1 MDRTV
6 AERIMKELLALTD
19 PLNSAT
25 EATTRI
31 TDKEEQAS
39 FRRSIGEIMN
49 SVYAHLM
56 RPIIKQYPDLDPD
69 KEDIRKR

>member
-6 AERIMKELLALTD
+6 AEKLMKDLMALTN

-25 EATTRI
+25 AAASQI
-31 TDKEEQAS
+31 TNEEEQAS

-49 SVYAHLM
+49 AVYVDLM

-69 KEDIRKR
+69 KEDIGKQ

>member
-6 AERIMKELLALTD
+6 AEKLMKDLMALTN

-25 EATTRI
+25 QATTQI

-39 FRRSIGEIMN
+39 FRRAIGEIMN
-49 SVYAHLM
+49 SVYTDLM
-56 RPIIKQYPDLDPD
+56 RPIVKQYPDLDPD
-69 KEDIRKR
+69 RGGS